1 MAEDATITSAESSD
15 GLGAPPS
22 PPRRGKGQGYALTV
36 VSPTFNEK
44 ANIRP
49 LVAKLDAALKGVSWQ
64 VIFVDDNSPDGTAE
78 EVKAVAQ
85 TDARVQCLRRVGR
98 RGLAGAVIE
107 GALASAAPV
116 VAVIDA
122 DLQHDETLLPAMFR
136 LIHDDE
142 ADLVVASRYIDP
154 EGLSQGL
161 SRRRQQGSKLATW
174 MSRQVLKNDVSDPVS
189 GFFMARRG
197 VWESSAPRLSTE
209 GFKILFDLLATT
221 PDPIRVAELPYKF
234 RDRLAGESKLDRRVV
249 IEYLSLILNKATG
262 GVVPTRAVMFAL
274 VGSTGFLVNVAA
286 VTLMDVMHTPL
297 SFAQMQLAAA
307 LLAMT
312 SNFFINNAV
321 TYFDRRKKG
330 VTLVGAYL
338 RFCLLCSAG
347 LFVNVAVAAF
357 LNDRI
362 AMPGTSQVAGAAFG
376 AVWNYVTTAL
386 AVW

>member
-1 MAEDATITSAESSD
+1 LAEDATYP
-15 GLGAPPS
+15 GAPAS
-22 PPRRGKGQGYALTV
+22 DAPPASAKRGKGQSYALTI
-36 VSPTFNEK
+36 VSPTFNERV
-44 ANIRP
+44 NIRP
-49 LVAKLDAALKGVSWQ
+49 LVAKLDAALKGVAWQ
-64 VIFVDDNSPDGTAE
+64 VIFVDDNSPDGTSE

-85 TDARVQCLRRVGR
+85 NDSRVQCIRRVGR

-122 DLQHDETLLPAMFR
+122 DLQHDETLLPAMLR
-136 LIHDDE
+136 LIQDDE
-142 ADLVVASRYIDP
+142 ADLVVASRYLDP

-174 MSRQVLKNDVSDPVS
+174 MSRQVLRNDVSDPVS
-189 GFFMARRG
+189 GFFMARRS
-197 VWESSAPRLSTE
+197 VWETSAPRLSTE

-249 IEYLSLILNKATG
+249 IEYLSLIINKATG

-274 VGSTGFLVNVAA
+274 VGSTGFVVNVAA
-286 VTLMDVMHTPL
+286 FSLMDLMHTPL
-297 SFAQMQLAAA
+297 SVVQMQLVAA
-307 LLAMT
+307 LIAMT

-330 VTLVGAYL
+330 VALLGAFL
-338 RFCLLCSAG
+338 RFGLLCSAG

-362 AMPGTSQVAGAAFG
+362 AMLGVSQVAGAAFG

>member
-1 MAEDATITSAESSD
+1 MAAVKDPSLAEDATSTIAPARARRAK
-15 GLGAPPS
+15 APP
-22 PPRRGKGQGYALTV
+22 AFELTV

-49 LVAKLDAALKGVSWQ
+49 LVAKLDAALKGVAWQ

-85 TDARVQCLRRVGR
+85 ADPRVQCIRRVGR

-107 GALASAAPV
+107 GALASSAPV
-116 VAVIDA
+116 IAVIDA
-122 DLQHDETLLPAMFR
+122 DLQHDESLLPAMLS
-136 LIHDDE
+136 LIQDDE
-142 ADLVVASRYIDP
+142 ADMVVASRYLDP
-154 EGLSQGL
+154 EGLSSGL
-161 SRRRQQGSKLATW
+161 SQTRKQGSRLATW

-189 GFFMARRG
+189 GYFMARRQ
-197 VWESSAPRLSTE
+197 VWETTAPKLSTE
-209 GFKILFDLLATT
+209 GFKILFDLLASVD
-221 PDPIRVAELPYKF
+221 DPIRVAELPYKF

-262 GVVPTRAVMFAL
+262 GMIPTRAVMFAL
-274 VGSTGFLVNVAA
+274 VGSTGFLVNVVVALA
-286 VTLMDVMHTPL
+286 LKALPTALTFWEIQL
-297 SFAQMQLAAA
+297 LAAFV
-307 LLAMT
+307 AMT
-312 SNFFINNAV
+312 SNFAINNAV

-330 VTLVGAYL
+330 LALLTAYI

-347 LFVNVAVAAF
+347 LFVNVAVASF
-357 LNDRI
+357 LEDRL
-362 AMPGTSQVAGAAFG
+362 AMPVTSTVTGAAFG

>member
-1 MAEDATITSAESSD
+1 MAEDATSTTEPSRARRPK
-15 GLGAPPS
+15 APP
-22 PPRRGKGQGYALTV
+22 AVELTV

-49 LVAKLDAALKGVSWQ
+49 LVAKLDAALKGIAWQ

-85 TDARVQCLRRVGR
+85 TDPRVQCIRRVGR

-107 GALASAAPV
+107 GALASSAPV
-116 VAVIDA
+116 IAVIDA
-122 DLQHDETLLPAMFR
+122 DLQHDETLLPAMLR
-136 LIHDDE
+136 LIQDDE
-142 ADLVVASRYIDP
+142 AEMVVASRYLDP
-154 EGLSQGL
+154 EGLASGL
-161 SRRRQQGSKLATW
+161 SKTRKQGSRLATW

-197 VWESSAPRLSTE
+197 VWETTAPRLSTE
-209 GFKILFDLLATT
+209 GFKILFDLLASV
-221 PDPIRVAELPYKF
+221 PDPVRVAELPYKF

-262 GVVPTRAVMFAL
+262 GMIPTRAVMFAL
-274 VGSTGFLVNVAA
+274 VGSTGFLVNVIAA
-286 VTLMDVMHTPL
+286 MTLEAVPTPL
-297 SFAQMQLAAA
+297 TFSEIQLLAAFV
-307 LLAMT
+307 AMT
-312 SNFFINNAV
+312 SNFAINNAV

-330 VTLVGAYL
+330 LALLTAYV

-347 LFVNVAVAAF
+347 LFVNVAVASF
-357 LNDRI
+357 LNDRLG
-362 AMPGTSQVAGAAFG
+362 MPVTSTIAGAAFG

>member
-1 MAEDATITSAESSD
+1 MAEDATIPSAPTPRARRIK
-15 GLGAPPS
+15 AP
-22 PPRRGKGQGYALTV
+22 AIELTV

-49 LVAKLDAALKGVSWQ
+49 LVAKLDAALQGVAWQ
-64 VIFVDDNSPDGTAE
+64 LIFVDDNSPDGTAE

-85 TDARVQCLRRVGR
+85 TDPRVQCIRRVGR

-116 VAVIDA
+116 IAVIDA
-122 DLQHDETLLPAMFR
+122 DLQHDEALLPAMLR
-136 LIHDDE
+136 LIQDDE
-142 ADLVVASRYIDP
+142 ADMVVASRYLDP
-154 EGLSQGL
+154 EGLDQGL
-161 SRRRQQGSKLATW
+161 SQTRKQGSRLATW

-189 GFFMARRG
+189 GYFMARRTI
-197 VWESSAPRLSTE
+197 WETTAPRLSTE
-209 GFKILFDLLATT
+209 GFKILFDLLASVT
-221 PDPIRVAELPYKF
+221 DPIRVAELPYKF
-234 RDRLAGESKLDRRVV
+234 RDRQAGESKLDRRVV
-249 IEYLSLILNKATG
+249 IEYLSLTLNKATG
-262 GVVPTRAVMFAL
+262 GMIPTRAVMFAL

-286 VTLMDVMHTPL
+286 VSVLDLLHTPL
-297 SFAQMQLAAA
+297 SFAQVQLAAA
-307 LLAMT
+307 LVAMT

-330 VTLVGAYL
+330 VALIDAYL

-362 AMPGTSQVAGAAFG
+362 AMPGTAQVAGAAFG

>member
-1 MAEDATITSAESSD
+1 LADDATTPTT
-15 GLGAPPS
+15 APRA
-22 PPRRGKGQGYALTV
+22 RRPKAPAIELTV

-44 ANIRP
+44 ANVRP
-49 LVAKLDAALKGVSWQ
+49 LVAKLDAALQGVAWQ
-64 VIFVDDNSPDGTAE
+64 LIFVDDNSPDGTAE

-85 TDARVQCLRRVGR
+85 TDPRVQCIRRVGR

-122 DLQHDETLLPAMFR
+122 DLQHDETLLPAMLR
-136 LIHDDE
+136 LIQDDE

-154 EGLSQGL
+154 EGLDRGL
-161 SRRRQQGSKLATW
+161 SRTRKQGSRLATW
-174 MSRQVLKNDVSDPVS
+174 MSRQVLQNDVSDPVS
-189 GFFMARRG
+189 GYFMARRG
-197 VWESSAPRLSTE
+197 IWESTAPRLSTE
-209 GFKILFDLLATT
+209 GFKILFDLLASVA
-221 PDPIRVAELPYKF
+221 DPIRVAELPYRF
-234 RDRLAGESKLDRRVV
+234 RDRQAGESKLDRRVV
-249 IEYLSLILNKATG
+249 IEYISLTLNKATG
-262 GVVPTRAVMFAL
+262 GMIPTRAVMFAL

-286 VTLMDVMHTPL
+286 VSVLDLLHTPL
-297 SFAQMQLAAA
+297 TFSEVQLAAA
-307 LLAMT
+307 FVAMT

-330 VTLVGAYL
+330 LALIDAYF

-362 AMPGTSQVAGAAFG
+362 GSPGAAQVMGAAFG

>member
-1 MAEDATITSAESSD
+1 LAEDAPLPSAQNSSAHTS
-15 GLGAPPS
+15 GVK
-22 PPRRGKGQGYALTV
+22 RGKAQGYALTV

-49 LVAKLDAALKGVSWQ
+49 LVAQLDAALRGVAWQ

-85 TDARVQCLRRVGR
+85 TDPRVQCIRRVGR

-122 DLQHDETLLPAMFR
+122 DLQHDETLLPAMLR
-136 LIHDDE
+136 LIQDDE
-142 ADLVVASRYIDP
+142 ADMVVASRYLDP
-154 EGLSQGL
+154 EGLAQGL
-161 SRRRQQGSKLATW
+161 SRTRQHGSRLATW

-189 GFFMARRG
+189 GFFMARRS
-197 VWESSAPRLSTE
+197 VWETSAPRLSTE
-209 GFKILFDLLATT
+209 GFKILFDLLASM

-274 VGSTGFLVNVAA
+274 VGSTGFLVNVAVA
-286 VTLMDVMHTPL
+286 MVLDALHAPL
-297 SFAQMQLAAA
+297 TFAQVQLAAA
-307 LLAMT
+307 LVAMT

-330 VTLVGAYL
+330 LALLGAYV

-347 LFVNVAVAAF
+347 LFVNVAVGAF
-357 LNDRI
+357 LNDRLG
-362 AMPGTSQVAGAAFG
+362 APVASSIMGAAFG

>member
-1 MAEDATITSAESSD
+1 MAEDATTP
-15 GLGAPPS
+15 GAPAVQGAS
-22 PPRRGKGQGYALTV
+22 PAKGSVFDLTI

-49 LVAKLDAALKGVSWQ
+49 LVAKLDAALKGVAWQ

-85 TDARVQCLRRVGR
+85 TDPRVQCIRRVGR
-98 RGLAGAVIE
+98 RGLAGAVVE

-122 DLQHDETLLPAMFR
+122 DLQHDEALLPAMLG
-136 LIHDDE
+136 LIQTDQ
-142 ADLVVASRYIDP
+142 ADLVIASRYLDP
-154 EGLSQGL
+154 EGLSAGL
-161 SRRRQQGSKLATW
+161 SRTRQHGSRLATW
-174 MSRQVLKNDVSDPVS
+174 MSRQVLKSEVSDPVS
-189 GFFMARRG
+189 GYFMARRTI
-197 VWESSAPRLSTE
+197 WETTAPKLSTE
-209 GFKILFDLLATT
+209 GFKILFDLLASVAE
-221 PDPIRVAELPYKF
+221 PVRVTELPYRF

-262 GVVPTRAVMFAL
+262 GVIPTRAVMFAL
-274 VGSTGFLVNVAA
+274 VGSTGFLVNVAVAAAIRA
-286 VTLMDVMHTPL
+286 VAVNL
-297 SFAQMQLAAA
+297 SFAQVQLAAA
-307 LLAMT
+307 LVAMT

-330 VTLVGAYL
+330 LALLGAYI

-357 LNDRI
+357 LDDRI
-362 AMPGTSQVAGAAFG
+362 QMAAASSIAGAAFG

>member
-1 MAEDATITSAESSD
+1 MAEDAISTSAPARPRRVK
-15 GLGAPPS
+15 APP
-22 PPRRGKGQGYALTV
+22 AVELTV

-49 LVAKLDAALKGVSWQ
+49 LVTKLDAALKGIAWQ

-85 TDARVQCLRRVGR
+85 TDPRVQCLRRVGR

-107 GALASAAPV
+107 GALASSAPV
-116 VAVIDA
+116 IAVIDA
-122 DLQHDETLLPAMFR
+122 DLQHDETLLPAMLR
-136 LIHDDE
+136 LIQDDE
-142 ADLVVASRYIDP
+142 ADLVVASRYLEP
-154 EGLSQGL
+154 EGLDSGL
-161 SRRRQQGSKLATW
+161 SKTRKQGSQLATW
-174 MSRQVLKNDVSDPVS
+174 MGRQVLKNEVSDPVS

-197 VWESSAPRLSTE
+197 VWETTAPRLSTE
-209 GFKILFDLLATT
+209 GFKILFDLLASV
-221 PDPIRVAELPYKF
+221 PDPIRVAELPYRF

-249 IEYLSLILNKATG
+249 IEYLSLLLNKATG
-262 GVVPTRAVMFAL
+262 GVIPARAVMFAL
-274 VGSTGFLVNVAA
+274 VGSTGFLVNVVVAM
-286 VTLMDVMHTPL
+286 TLDAMRAPL
-297 SFAQMQLAAA
+297 AFWQIQLLAAFV
-307 LLAMT
+307 AMT
-312 SNFFINNAV
+312 SNFAINNAV

-330 VTLVGAYL
+330 IALLTAYI

-362 AMPGTSQVAGAAFG
+362 EMPGTSQVAGAAFG

>member
-1 MAEDATITSAESSD
+1 MAEDATSTTEPSRARRPK
-15 GLGAPPS
+15 APP
-22 PPRRGKGQGYALTV
+22 AVELTV

-49 LVAKLDAALKGVSWQ
+49 LVAKLDAALKGIAWQ

-85 TDARVQCLRRVGR
+85 TDPRVQCIRRVGR

-107 GALASAAPV
+107 GALASSAPV
-116 VAVIDA
+116 IAVIDA
-122 DLQHDETLLPAMFR
+122 DLQHDETLLPAMLR
-136 LIHDDE
+136 LIQDDE
-142 ADLVVASRYIDP
+142 AEMVVASRYLDP
-154 EGLSQGL
+154 EGLASGL
-161 SRRRQQGSKLATW
+161 SKTRKQGSRLATW
-174 MSRQVLKNDVSDPVS
+174 MSRRVLKNDVSDPVS
-189 GFFMARRG
+189 GYFMARRQ
-197 VWESSAPRLSTE
+197 VWETTAPRLSTE
-209 GFKILFDLLATT
+209 GFKILFDLLASV
-221 PDPIRVAELPYKF
+221 PDPVRVAELPYKF

-262 GVVPTRAVMFAL
+262 GMVPTRAVMFAL

-286 VTLMDVMHTPL
+286 VAIMDALHAPL
-297 SFAQMQLAAA
+297 SFARMQLAAA
-307 LLAMT
+307 FVAMT
-312 SNFFINNAV
+312 SNFFINNTV

-330 VTLVGAYL
+330 IALVDAYL

-362 AMPGTSQVAGAAFG
+362 DMPGTSQVAGAAFG

>member
-1 MAEDATITSAESSD
+1 MFDLTI
-15 GLGAPPS
+15 
-22 PPRRGKGQGYALTV
+22 

-49 LVAKLDAALKGVSWQ
+49 LVAKLDAALKGVAWQ

-78 EVKAVAQ
+78 EAKAVAR
-85 TDARVQCLRRVGR
+85 TDARVQCIRRVGR
-98 RGLAGAVIE
+98 RGLAGAVVE

-122 DLQHDETLLPAMFR
+122 DLQHDETLLPAMLK
-136 LIHDDE
+136 LIQADQ
-142 ADLVVASRYIDP
+142 ADLVVASRYLDP
-154 EGLSQGL
+154 EGLSAGL
-161 SRRRQQGSKLATW
+161 SRTRQQGSRLATW
-174 MSRQVLKNDVSDPVS
+174 MSRRVLKNEVSDPVS
-189 GFFMARRG
+189 GYFMARRG
-197 VWESSAPRLSTE
+197 IWEATAPRLSTE
-209 GFKILFDLLATT
+209 GFKILFDLLASATG
-221 PDPIRVAELPYKF
+221 PMRVAELPYRF

-262 GVVPTRAVMFAL
+262 GMIPTRAVMFAL
-274 VGSTGFLVNVAA
+274 VGSTGFLVNVAVA
-286 VTLMDVMHTPL
+286 AAIRAATVNL
-297 SFAQMQLAAA
+297 SFAQVQLAAA
-307 LLAMT
+307 LVAMT

-330 VTLVGAYL
+330 LALLGAYV

-357 LNDRI
+357 LDDRLQMAAASSI
-362 AMPGTSQVAGAAFG
+362 TGAAFG